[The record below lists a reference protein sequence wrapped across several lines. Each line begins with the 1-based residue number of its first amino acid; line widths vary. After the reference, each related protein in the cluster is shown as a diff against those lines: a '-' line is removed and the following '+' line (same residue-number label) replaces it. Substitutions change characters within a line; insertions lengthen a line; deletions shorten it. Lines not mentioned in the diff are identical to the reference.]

1 MKSNKGDRIKVSG
14 FGKEF
19 NKGLIISNP
28 VFVMAL
34 GLCPVMAKTDMLDNA
49 LGLSAAFL
57 LVILASNLIISLM
70 RKIIPDT
77 VRIPVFVIIIATFV
91 SIVEMLFQ
99 AYLPAIYS
107 ALGIYLSLLAV
118 NCLILGRAESF
129 ASKNSVSDSI
139 ADALGMS
146 IGFCLALILIS
157 FFRELLGTGG
167 ITLFGNEL
175 FMLPVLG
182 ENPIY
187 IFNLSVG
194 AFLVVGLL
202 VAFFKWIG
210 VIKDV

>member
-1 MKSNKGDRIKVSG
+1 MGDRKVAG

-19 NKGLIISNP
+19 KKGIVISNP
-28 VFVMAL
+28 VFVLAL
-34 GLCPVMAKTDMLDNA
+34 SLCPVLAVTDTLDNA
-49 LGLSAAFL
+49 LGMSAAFA

-70 RKIIPDT
+70 RKMIPDI
-77 VRIPVFVIIIATFV
+77 VRIPVFIIIIATFV

-99 AYLPAIYS
+99 AYIPAIYS

-129 ASKNSVSDSI
+129 ASKNSVSDSL

-146 IGFCLALILIS
+146 VGFCLALILIS

-175 FMLPVLG
+175 FTLPVLG
-182 ENPIY
+182 EHPIY
-187 IFNLSVG
+187 IFSISAG
-194 AFLVVGLL
+194 AFLVMGLL
-202 VAFFKWIG
+202 VAFFKWTG

>member
-1 MKSNKGDRIKVSG
+1 MGDRKVAG

-19 NKGLIISNP
+19 KKGIVISNP
-28 VFVMAL
+28 GFVLAL
-34 GLCPVMAKTDMLDNA
+34 SLCPVLAITNTLDNA
-49 LGLSAAFL
+49 LGMSAAFA

-70 RKIIPDT
+70 RKMIPDI
-77 VRIPVFVIIIATFV
+77 VRIPVFIIIIATFV

-99 AYLPAIYS
+99 AYIPAIYS

-129 ASKNSVSDSI
+129 ASKNSVSDSL

-146 IGFCLALILIS
+146 VGFCLALILIS

-175 FMLPVLG
+175 FTLPVLG
-182 ENPIY
+182 EHPIY
-187 IFNLSVG
+187 IFSISAG
-194 AFLVVGLL
+194 AFLVMGLL
-202 VAFFKWIG
+202 VAFFKWTG